1 MAGPTPVVN
10 PYAYDNS
17 DVQTPPATIAGALRR
32 VGPGLVLTASIV
44 GSGEL
49 IATTKLG
56 AEVGYVLL
64 WAVIVAC
71 LIKVV
76 IQGEIGR
83 YTIAT
88 GETALQFMNHLPGK
102 IFGLS
107 WAIWLWAIAGILVMF
122 AVGGMYG
129 GVGQALHQMMPA
141 ISVDVWVVVLLIV
154 TLVVLITGSYG
165 QIEFVSTL
173 LVAIFT
179 ILTVVTAG
187 MLMFHPEYF
196 SWGKIS
202 EGLAFGVPD
211 KGFFTAIAVFG
222 ITGVG
227 AIELTQYPYWC
238 VEKGYAR
245 FAGVRDG
252 SAAWTARAKG
262 WIKVMHTDILLAMV
276 IYTFATIAFY
286 LLGAGV
292 LHTLGLVPESG
303 KMIENL
309 SKMYTEMLGP
319 IGLYLFFFGAIAVLY
334 STIFA
339 ATAGISRQFADL
351 IGIAGVYRLDDFP
364 QRRKWIRIMVVVFNG
379 LPVLLYFA
387 VKLPALMVTITGV
400 AIALLLPVIAICT
413 LYLRYKKLPQ
423 EVAPPQWVSVLL
435 WITTIV
441 ITVGMTWYA
450 LKQLPMFK

>member
-1 MAGPTPVVN
+1 MAEPSPVVN

-17 DVQTPPATIAGALRR
+17 AIETPPATLGGALRR

-76 IQGEIGR
+76 IQAEIGR

-88 GETALQFMNHLPGK
+88 GETALQFMNHMPGK
-102 IFGLS
+102 ILGLS
-107 WAIWLWAIAGILVMF
+107 WVIWLWTLVGILVMF

-129 GVGQALHQMMPA
+129 GVAQTLHAVLPA
-141 ISVDVWVVVLLIV
+141 VSVDVWVVLLLIV
-154 TLVVLITGSYG
+154 TLAVLLTGSYG
-165 QIEFVSTL
+165 QIEFVATF
-173 LVAIFT
+173 LVVIFT

-187 MLMFHPEYF
+187 LLLVHPEYF
-196 SWGKIS
+196 TWSSVAK
-202 EGLAFGVPD
+202 GLAFDVPD

-252 SAAWTARAKG
+252 SAAWNARAKG
-262 WIKVMHTDILLAMV
+262 WIRVMHVDILLAMV
-276 IYTFATIAFY
+276 IYTFSTVAFY

-292 LHTLGLVPESG
+292 LNNLGLIPESS

-309 SKMYTEMLGP
+309 SKMYTEMLGTA
-319 IGLYLFFFGAIAVLY
+319 GLYLFFFGAIAVLY

-339 ATAGISRQFADL
+339 ATAGLSRQFADL
-351 IGIAGVYRLDDFP
+351 VGLAGVYKGADYKQRL
-364 QRRKWIRIMVVVFNG
+364 KWQRIMVVVFNAV
-379 LPVLLYFA
+379 PVLLYYA
-387 VKLPALMVTITGV
+387 VKLPALMVIITGV
-400 AIALLLPVIAICT
+400 SIALLLPVIAICT

>member
-1 MAGPTPVVN
+1 MAESTPVVN

-17 DVQTPPATIAGALRR
+17 AIETPPATLLGALRR

-88 GETALQFMNHLPGK
+88 GETALQFMNHMPGK
-102 IFGLS
+102 LFGLS
-107 WAIWLWAIAGILVMF
+107 WAVWAWALVGFFVMF

-129 GVGQALHQMMPA
+129 GVAQTMNMIIPA
-141 ISVDVWVVVLLIV
+141 ISVDVWVVLLLVI
-154 TLVVLITGSYG
+154 TLAILLSGSYG
-165 QIEFVSTL
+165 QIEFVATF
-173 LVAIFT
+173 LVVIFT

-187 MLMFHPEYF
+187 MLIFHPEYF
-196 SWGKIS
+196 SWSSVAKGF
-202 EGLAFGVPD
+202 AFDVPD
-211 KGFFTAIAVFG
+211 KGFFTAVAVFG

-252 SAAWTARAKG
+252 SAAWNARAKG
-262 WIKVMHTDILLAMV
+262 WIRVMHVDILLAMV
-276 IYTFATIAFY
+276 IYTFATVAFY

-292 LHTLGLVPESG
+292 LNTLELIPESS

-309 SKMYTEMLGP
+309 SKMYTELLGNA
-319 IGLYLFFFGAIAVLY
+319 GLYLFVFGAIAVLY

-339 ATAGISRQFADL
+339 ATAGLSRQYADL
-351 IGIAGVYRLDDFP
+351 VSLAGVYKANDYKQRL
-364 QRRKWIRIMVVVFNG
+364 KWTRIMVVFFNAA
-379 LPVLLYFA
+379 PVLLYYA
-387 VKLPALMVTITGV
+387 VKLPALMVTIAGV
-400 AIALLLPVIAICT
+400 SIALLLPVIAICT

-423 EVAPPQWVSVLL
+423 EVAPPQWVSLLL

>member
-1 MAGPTPVVN
+1 MAEPSSVVN

-17 DVQTPPATIAGALRR
+17 AIETPPTTLRGALRR

-88 GETALQFMNHLPGK
+88 GETALQFMNHMPGR

-107 WAIWLWAIAGILVMF
+107 WVIWLWALVGILVMF

-129 GVGQALHQMMPA
+129 GVAQTLHMMVPA
-141 ISVDVWVVVLLIV
+141 VSVDVWVGVLLIV
-154 TLVVLITGSYG
+154 TLAVLLTGSYG
-165 QIEFVSTL
+165 QIEFVATF
-173 LVAIFT
+173 LVVIFT

-187 MLMFHPEYF
+187 VLVFHPEYF
-196 SWGKIS
+196 TWGSVAK
-202 EGLAFGVPD
+202 GLSFDVPD
-211 KGFFTAIAVFG
+211 KGFFTAVAVFG

-252 SAAWTARAKG
+252 SAAWNARAKG
-262 WIKVMHTDILLAMV
+262 WIRVMHVDILLAMV
-276 IYTFATIAFY
+276 IYTFATVAFY

-292 LHTLGLVPESG
+292 LNTLGLVPESS

-309 SKMYTEMLGP
+309 SKMYTELLGAT
-319 IGLYLFFFGAIAVLY
+319 GLYLFIFGAIAVLY

-339 ATAGISRQFADL
+339 ATAGLSRQFADL
-351 IGIAGVYRLDDFP
+351 VGIAGAYRFDDYT
-364 QRRKWIRIMVVVFNG
+364 QRRKWQRIMVVVFNAV
-379 LPVLLYFA
+379 PVLLYYA

-400 AIALLLPVIAICT
+400 SIALLLPIIAICT

>member
-1 MAGPTPVVN
+1 MAAPIAN

-17 DVQTPPATIAGALRR
+17 AVETPPATLSGALRR

-64 WAVIVAC
+64 WAVIIAC

-76 IQGEIGR
+76 IQAEIGR

-88 GETALQFMNHLPGK
+88 GETALQFMNHMPGK
-102 IFGLS
+102 IFGQS
-107 WAIWLWAIAGILVMF
+107 WLVWIWALVGFLVIF

-129 GVGQALHQMMPA
+129 GVGQTMHMLIPA
-141 ISVDVWVVVLLIV
+141 ISVDVWVIV
-154 TLVVLITGSYG
+154 MMIITLVVLITGSYG
-165 QIEFVSTL
+165 QIEFIATL

-179 ILTVVTAG
+179 ILTVITAG

-196 SWGKIS
+196 SWEKIS
-202 EGLAFGVPD
+202 HGLSFSVPD
-211 KGFFTAIAVFG
+211 KGFYTAIAVFG

-245 FAGVRDG
+245 FAGVNDG

-262 WIKVMHTDILLAMV
+262 WIRVMHADILLAMV
-276 IYTFATIAFY
+276 IYTFATVAFY

-292 LHTLGLVPESG
+292 LHSLGLIPESG

-319 IGLYLFFFGAIAVLY
+319 VGLYLFFFGAIAVLY

-339 ATAGISRQFADL
+339 ATAGLSRQFADL
-351 IGIAGVYRLDDFP
+351 VGLVGTYRFDDYA
-364 QRRKWIRIMVVVFNG
+364 QRRKWTRIMIVVFNV
-379 LPVLLYFA
+379 LPVILYFK

-400 AIALLLPVIAICT
+400 SIALLLPLIAICT

-423 EVAPPQWVSVLL
+423 EVAPPSWVSNLL
-435 WITTIV
+435 WVTTIV

>member
-1 MAGPTPVVN
+1 MAESAPVN

-17 DVQTPPATIAGALRR
+17 AIETPPATLRGALRR

-56 AEVGYVLL
+56 AEVGYVLM

-76 IQGEIGR
+76 IQAEIGR

-88 GETALQFMNHLPGK
+88 GETALQFMNHMPGK
-102 IFGLS
+102 IFGQS
-107 WAIWLWAIAGILVMF
+107 WMVWIWVLVGFLVVF

-129 GVGQALHQMMPA
+129 GVGQTMHMLIPA
-141 ISVDVWVVVLLIV
+141 ISVDVWVVIVLII

-165 QIEFVSTL
+165 HIEFIATL

-179 ILTVVTAG
+179 ILTVITAG

-196 SWGKIS
+196 SWEKIS
-202 EGLAFGVPD
+202 HGLSFNVPD
-211 KGFFTAIAVFG
+211 KGFYTAIAVFG

-252 SAAWTARAKG
+252 SPAWTARAKG
-262 WIKVMHTDILLAMV
+262 WIKVMHADILLAMV

-292 LHTLGLVPESG
+292 LNSLGLIPESG

-309 SKMYTEMLGP
+309 SRMYTEMLGP
-319 IGLYLFFFGAIAVLY
+319 VGLYLFFFGAIAVLY

-339 ATAGISRQFADL
+339 ATAGLSRQFADL
-351 IGIAGVYRLDDFP
+351 VGLMGTYRFDDYV
-364 QRRKWIRIMVVVFNG
+364 QRRKWTRIMIVVFNV
-379 LPVLLYFA
+379 LPVMLYFK

-400 AIALLLPVIAICT
+400 SIALLLPLIAICT

-423 EVAPPQWVSVLL
+423 EVAPPSWVSNLL
-435 WITTIV
+435 WVTTIV
-441 ITVGMTWYA
+441 ITVGMSWYA

>member
-1 MAGPTPVVN
+1 MAEPASTVN

-17 DVQTPPATIAGALRR
+17 AVEVPPATLGGALRR

-64 WAVIVAC
+64 WAVIISC

-76 IQGEIGR
+76 IQAEIGR

-88 GETALQFMNHLPGK
+88 GETALQFMNHLPGRM
-102 IFGLS
+102 FGLS
-107 WAIWLWAIAGILVMF
+107 WPIWLWTIVGVLVMF

-129 GVGQALHQMMPA
+129 GVAQTLNLMMPA
-141 ISVDVWVVVLLIV
+141 IGVDVWVGVLLVI
-154 TLVVLITGSYG
+154 TLAILLTGSYG
-165 QIEFVSTL
+165 HIEFVATL
-173 LVAIFT
+173 LVVIFT
-179 ILTVVTAG
+179 VLTVVTAA
-187 MLMFHPEYF
+187 LLLLHPEYF
-196 SWGKIS
+196 SWGSVGK
-202 EGLAFGVPD
+202 GLAFDVPD
-211 KGFFTAIAVFG
+211 KGFFTAVAVFG

-245 FAGVRDG
+245 FAGVRDN
-252 SAAWTARAKG
+252 SPAWTARARG
-262 WIKVMHTDILLAMV
+262 WIRVMHVDILLAML

-292 LHTLGLVPESG
+292 LNTLGLIPESS

-309 SKMYTEMLGP
+309 SKMYTEMLGNT
-319 IGLYLFFFGAIAVLY
+319 GLYLFFFGAIAVLY

-339 ATAGISRQFADL
+339 ATAGMSRQFADL
-351 IGIAGVYRLDDFP
+351 ISLAGVYAPNDYP
-364 QRRKWIRIMVVVFNG
+364 QRLKWQRIMVVAFNAG
-379 LPVLLYFA
+379 PVLLYYA
-387 VKLPALMVTITGV
+387 VKLPALMVVITGV
-400 AIALLLPVIAICT
+400 SIALLLPIVAICT
-413 LYLRYKKLPQ
+413 LYLRYTRLPQ
-423 EVAPPQWVSVLL
+423 AVVPPQWVSVLL
-435 WITTIV
+435 WITTVV

>member
-1 MAGPTPVVN
+1 MAGSSPVVN

-17 DVQTPPATIAGALRR
+17 ALEVPPATLSGALRR

-64 WAVIVAC
+64 WAVIIAC

-76 IQGEIGR
+76 IQAEIGR

-88 GETALQFMNHLPGK
+88 GETALQFMNHMPGR
-102 IFGLS
+102 ILGLS
-107 WAIWLWAIAGILVMF
+107 WPIWLWTITGILVMF

-129 GVGQALHQMMPA
+129 GVAQTLHLMIPA
-141 ISVDVWVVVLLIV
+141 VSVDIWVGVLLVI
-154 TLVVLITGSYG
+154 TLAVLLTGSYV
-165 QIEFVSTL
+165 QIEFVATI
-173 LVAIFT
+173 LVVIFT
-179 ILTVVTAG
+179 ILTVVTAA
-187 MLMFHPEYF
+187 LLLFHPEYF
-196 SWGKIS
+196 SWSSVGT
-202 EGLAFGVPD
+202 GLAFNVPD

-252 SAAWTARAKG
+252 SLAWTQRARG
-262 WIKVMHTDILLAMV
+262 WIRVMHVDILVAML
-276 IYTFATIAFY
+276 IYTFATVAFY

-292 LHTLGLVPESG
+292 LNTLGLIPESS

-309 SKMYTEMLGP
+309 SKMYTEMLGNT
-319 IGLYLFFFGAIAVLY
+319 GLYLFFLGAIAVLY

-339 ATAGISRQFADL
+339 ATAGMSRQFADL
-351 IGIAGVYRLDDFP
+351 VGLAGVYPATSYRQRL
-364 QRRKWIRIMVVVFNG
+364 KWQRIMVVVFNAG
-379 LPVLLYFA
+379 PVLLYYA
-387 VKLPALMVTITGV
+387 VKLPALMVVITGV
-400 AIALLLPVIAICT
+400 SIALLLPIVSICT

-423 EVAPPQWVSVLL
+423 EVAPPQWVSLLL
-435 WITTIV
+435 WATTVV